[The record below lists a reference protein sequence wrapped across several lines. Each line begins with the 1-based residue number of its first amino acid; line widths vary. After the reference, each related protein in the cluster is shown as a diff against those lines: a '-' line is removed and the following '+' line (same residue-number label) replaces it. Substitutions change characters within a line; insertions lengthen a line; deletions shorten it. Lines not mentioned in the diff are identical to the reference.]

1 VPDRPPEI
9 IGFQDATARVG
20 EIELHYWLGGDPA
33 GEPVLL
39 WHGFLATGYVWRK
52 VMPILAEAGLAVL
65 VPDMRGFGDSD
76 KPGGALGYDNRALSE
91 EFRALVAQIG
101 FGDGRPLTLV
111 AHDMGAPPALIWA
124 ADHPEEIARLF
135 YMEVPVMLQEVI
147 GQIITF
153 TPEAMQR
160 GPMWWWITPFVPG
173 FAERMIVGNERAFIS
188 WFFDRATVT
197 AGAIEPDTVDEYL
210 RTFSGE
216 EGVLGA
222 LGVYRA
228 IFTSMDQTAPL
239 RSAPVSV
246 PVVALGGERSQGARI
261 GQMVGM
267 VASEVETGV
276 IPSAG
281 HFLPEESPEEIAA
294 RVVAA
299 VSGNQMGGS

>member
-1 VPDRPPEI
+1 MPDRAPEI
-9 IGFQDATARVG
+9 TGFESATIRVG

-39 WHGFLATGYVWRK
+39 WHGFLGTGYVWRK
-52 VMPILAEAGLAVL
+52 VMTILADAGLAVL
-65 VPDMRGFGDSD
+65 VPDMRGHGDSD
-76 KPGGALGYDNRALSE
+76 KPGGIDGYDNRALSE

-124 ADHPEEIARLF
+124 ADHPQEIARLF
-135 YMEVPVMLQEVI
+135 YMEVPVMLEEVI

-160 GPMWWWITPFVPG
+160 GPMWWWITPFAPG
-173 FAERMIVGNERAFIS
+173 FAERMIVGNERAFLS
-188 WFFDRATVT
+188 WFFDRPTVT
-197 AGAIEPDTVDEYL
+197 VGAIEPTTVDEYL
-210 RTFSGE
+210 RTFSGT

-228 IFTSMDQTAPL
+228 IFISMDQTAPL

-276 IPSAG
+276 VPAAG
-281 HFLPEESPEEIAA
+281 HFLPEETPEEIAA
-294 RVVAA
+294 YVVDA
-299 VSGNQMGGS
+299 VSANQTRGS

>member
-1 VPDRPPEI
+1 M
-9 IGFQDATARVG
+9 T
-20 EIELHYWLGGDPA
+20 
-33 GEPVLL
+33 
-39 WHGFLATGYVWRK
+39 
-52 VMPILAEAGLAVL
+52 ILADAGLAVP
-65 VPDMRGFGDSD
+65 VPDMRGHGDSD
-76 KPGGALGYDNRALSE
+76 KPGGIDGYDNRALSE

-124 ADHPEEIARLF
+124 ADHPQEIARLF
-135 YMEVPVMLQEVI
+135 YMEVPVMLEEVI

-160 GPMWWWITPFVPG
+160 GADVVVDHPVRPRLRGADDRRQRAGVP
-173 FAERMIVGNERAFIS
+173 IVVLRSSHGHRRRHRADHRGTS
-188 WFFDRATVT
+188 T
-197 AGAIEPDTVDEYL
+197 L
-210 RTFSGE
+210 RTFSGT

-228 IFTSMDQTAPL
+228 IFISMDQTAPL

-276 IPSAG
+276 VPAAG
-281 HFLPEESPEEIAA
+281 HFLPEETPEEIAA
-294 RVVAA
+294 YVVDA
-299 VSGNQMGGS
+299 VSANQTRGS